1 MIRIITLISFLTLNT
16 LYAQVGINTENPD
29 PSAALDVSSSQGG
42 LLIPRMTK
50 AQKDAIVSPATGLIV
65 YQMDTIEGFY
75 YYRNGWIAISEQIT
89 LDDMK
94 QELFNLVVQ
103 NQNELDSLEEEINE
117 NVKLILYQQ
126 NQLNNYLSMMD
137 SVYMLSLIHI

>member
-1 MIRIITLISFLTLNT
+1 M
-16 LYAQVGINTENPD
+16 
-29 PSAALDVSSSQGG
+29 SSSQGG

-137 SVYMLSLIHI
+137 SVYMYLDQI